1 MFCFAEIPTVTHK
14 PPVNKKKGMNT
25 TIKWRKQN
33 TTQSEPEHFQN
44 PIEKWENQYPKT

>member
-14 PPVNKKKGMNT
+14 PPSKNKGMNT

-33 TTQSEPEHFQN
+33 TTPSELFQIT
-44 PIEKWENQYPKT
+44 IEKSVDWGKIDTP